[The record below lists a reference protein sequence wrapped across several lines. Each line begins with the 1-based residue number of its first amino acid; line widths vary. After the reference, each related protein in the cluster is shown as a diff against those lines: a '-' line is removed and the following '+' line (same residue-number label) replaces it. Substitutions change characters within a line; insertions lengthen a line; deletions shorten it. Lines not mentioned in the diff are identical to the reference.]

1 METLYKQ
8 LANPPPIIN
17 DLTVRLRVAS
27 HSLRSAVERQDFE
40 VAARL
45 RDELVDLENA
55 LAKAEQEWLDS
66 LP

>member
-1 METLYKQ
+1 MEALYKQ

-17 DLTVRLRVAS
+17 DLTVRLRVAT

-45 RDELVDLENA
+45 RDELIDLENA
-55 LAKAEQEWLDS
+55 LRKAEQEWLDS
-66 LP
+66 LA